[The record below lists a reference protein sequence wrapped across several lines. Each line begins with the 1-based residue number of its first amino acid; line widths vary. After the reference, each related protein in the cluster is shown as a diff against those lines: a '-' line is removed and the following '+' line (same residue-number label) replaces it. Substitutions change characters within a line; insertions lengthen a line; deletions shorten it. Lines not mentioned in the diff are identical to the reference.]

1 MAERFDAGSRFAI
14 EEVEGGRQRR
24 VVLTPGGQGLDA
36 HGDVFLVDHAWSFR
50 LGQAREQARPGGGGW
65 GVGGNVGG
73 ERVRANMLVSGKGC
87 SGGGGEGGGRREG
100 EGGTGRGRK
109 GGMHAN
115 RRVLLEGEGEE
126 GDDYASRRVEPGGKR
141 AGEPP
146 QAGSAD
152 CPSHVRG
159 VFEGGNPHET
169 ASHENSQNLE
179 SLPKLAA
186 RMAALMCVGGEDEGE
201 GEEGEGDGEGEGS
214 GEGKTGDAE
223 KTEDERKG
231 GKSVDEIISRA
242 VRAAV
247 DAQIQERDG
256 QTGSGEAEGGAAREV
271 EGEVAREASGEVEEG
286 VESGVEWLEMDG
298 EGIDDDMLAA
308 MHLHERFPRLVGLS
322 LWGNRLTDAA
332 RVASLL
338 SPLTSLRALWLND
351 NPCAATESSASD
363 LRNALLK
370 SLPNLKLFNRHF
382 TRRYSTWAL
391 LFAADVAGPHRAT
404 LDDDMAAAE
413 MARLTEVDLSDRG
426 IVELKQ
432 EVFSPSLLPALAH
445 INLSQN
451 PLPLSPLAPID
462 ASRASV
468 LLPLASLPS
477 LRSLQLDLEGPFPF
491 DPYDAAS
498 TLPRLSSLNGGLLSS
513 FMRGG
518 SWMFPRLPAWQPGTP
533 LVDRVLHAMWRHVC
547 SYKLATETQLDES
560 AVWYII
566 DEFGSAFRHS
576 DRPNF
581 RCAPFLFLPHASFAS
596 AVSYSLVWPAAA
608 VQPGQECTRDYLA
621 GVGEEQQRSAKLS
634 VWFHTPSS
642 AFQQAYEQRMC
653 RFAAAAATHT
663 EATTRLACT
672 ESDNKEDT
680 GGGGEAGGATDKPE
694 EADEPEKPEV
704 GKQVYRV
711 FTDLPYVTHNLSRP
725 EFTFV
730 DAPSEADIIW
740 TSTQVDDAFRE
751 AAGLKERRE
760 KGEREPLVNQFPGE
774 ECLVMKH
781 HLAKTVQQA
790 YGNTRPWL
798 QDTYDMESELAALI
812 GCFQQREEA
821 AAAAAGRR
829 VIASYEGREEPQKNE
844 DPDLDNTWILKPWN
858 LARSMDA
865 TVSRHLAQ
873 IVRLAESGPKVAQ
886 KYISRPA
893 LFHGRKFDL
902 RLLLLLK
909 RLRPLEAYLS
919 DVFWARIANKAY
931 SQAEDSLSDFETHF
945 TVMNYSGH
953 KYEHVPTHEFVHA
966 FEQEHNVTWQSIDQS
981 VQRMLR
987 ELLAAAVTVHPEMQ
1001 PDDDTCRAIYGV
1013 DVMLDDHFQP
1023 KLLE

>member
-1 MAERFDAGSRFAI
+1 MAPASDSAPSKSTPAQPSDAQVSAAAVEPPPAESPPPRIQNLEDFVKVHEMLLLATGLPRELYPRLFEKIMAERFDAGSRFAI

-24 VVLTPGGQGLDA
+24 VVLTPGGRGLDA
-36 HGDVFLVDHAWSFR
+36 QGDVFLVDHAWSFR
-50 LGQAREQARPGGGGW
+50 LGQAREQ
-65 GVGGNVGG
+65 
-73 ERVRANMLVSGKGC
+73 
-87 SGGGGEGGGRREG
+87 
-100 EGGTGRGRK
+100 
-109 GGMHAN
+109 
-115 RRVLLEGEGEE
+115 
-126 GDDYASRRVEPGGKR
+126 
-141 AGEPP
+141 
-146 QAGSAD
+146 
-152 CPSHVRG
+152 
-159 VFEGGNPHET
+159 
-169 ASHENSQNLE
+169 LE

-186 RMAALMCVGGEDEGE
+186 RMAALMCVGAEDEGE
-201 GEEGEGDGEGEGS
+201 AEGEGEGEGG
-214 GEGKTGDAE
+214 GEGKAGDVERAE
-223 KTEDERKG
+223 GESKG
-231 GKSVDEIISRA
+231 TRSVDDIASRA
-242 VRAAV
+242 VLAALAAQSKGGEERRA
-247 DAQIQERDG
+247 EN
-256 QTGSGEAEGGAAREV
+256 GAYGEV
-271 EGEVAREASGEVEEG
+271 EGG
-286 VESGVEWLEMDG
+286 VESDVEWLEMDG

-308 MHLHERFPRLVGLS
+308 MKLHERFPRLVGLS
-322 LWGNRLTDAA
+322 LWGNKLTDTA

-351 NPCAATESSASD
+351 NPCAASESAAAAM
-363 LRNALLK
+363 RNTLVK
-370 SLPNLKLFNRHF
+370 SLPNLELFNRHF

-404 LDDDMAAAE
+404 LDDDVAASQLAQ
-413 MARLTEVDLSDRG
+413 LTEVDLSDRG

-432 EVFSPSLLPALAH
+432 EVFSPALLPTLTH
-445 INLSQN
+445 INLSHN
-451 PLPLSPLAPID
+451 PLPLSPLAHID

-477 LRSLQLDLEGPFPF
+477 LRSLQVDLEGPFPF

-498 TLPRLSSLNGGLLSS
+498 TLPRLSSLNGALLSS

-560 AVWYII
+560 AVWYVM

-581 RCAPFLFLPHASFAS
+581 CCAPFLFLPDGSFAS
-596 AVSYSLVWPAAA
+596 ALSYSLVWPLAA
-608 VQPGQECTRDYLA
+608 VQPGEECTRDYLA

-642 AFQQAYEQRMC
+642 CFHQAYEQRLC
-653 RFAAAAATHT
+653 RFAAAAAKHA
-663 EATTRLACT
+663 EATSLLACA
-672 ESDNKEDT
+672 ESDNKEDKAE
-680 GGGGEAGGATDKPE
+680 GGEAGGARGKPE
-694 EADEPEKPEV
+694 NPAEPGKLEA
-704 GKQVYRV
+704 GKRVYRV
-711 FTDLPYVTHNLSRP
+711 FSDLPHVLDTLSRP

-730 DAPSEADIIW
+730 DTPSEADIIW
-740 TSTQVDDAFRE
+740 TSMQVDDTFRE

-760 KGEREPLVNQFPGE
+760 KGEPEPFVNQFPFE
-774 ECLVMKH
+774 ACIVMKH
-781 HLAKTVQQA
+781 HLARTIQQA

-798 QDTYDMESELAALI
+798 QDTYDMQSEMAALI
-812 GCFQQREEA
+812 GCFQGREAA

-829 VIASYEGREEPQKNE
+829 LIASYEGSEAPEKKE
-844 DPDLDNTWILKPWN
+844 DLDNTWILKPWN

-865 TVSRHLAQ
+865 TVARHLAQ
-873 IVRLAESGPKVAQ
+873 IIRLAGTGPKVAQ

-902 RLLLLLK
+902 RLLLLLRK
-909 RLRPLEAYLS
+909 LEPLEAYLS
-919 DVFWARIANKAY
+919 DVFWARIANKPY
-931 SQAEDSLSDFETHF
+931 SQAEDSLSDFQTHF

-953 KYEHVPTHEFVHA
+953 KYEHVPTHEFVQA
-966 FEQEHNVTWQSIDQS
+966 FEQEHSVTWQSIDQS